1 MKGLIVATV
10 TPFNDDGS
18 LNLGM
23 IPDYVSYLRRE
34 GADGFFINGTTGE
47 LSLLSYEEK
56 LEIARKF
63 LEVTPKETIVG
74 IHENSVERA
83 VQLARE
89 VVNLG
94 AYYIASLPPVYLR
107 PSDKG
112 IIEYYEALSK
122 LGVPVIAYYY
132 PARLGYTIRVE
143 VFEKM
148 AADGII
154 TGMKFTTSNASEF
167 VKYMTALKG
176 ANKDFIMLN
185 GDDWLLLYGL
195 SMGADG
201 AVSGIANISP
211 SLVKSLLTAVSNG
224 DLKESRRGPSNN
236 KRDVTRCGESRLPSR
251 DKGGAQIQGRLRRP
265 RQEAPGGEHGGRIPN
280 VRNPEEVRA
289 MIMMRVDVKS
299 GDWNIPD

>member
-23 IPDYVSYLRRE
+23 IPDYVSYLKRE

-56 LEIARKF
+56 LEIARKY
-63 LEVTPKETIVG
+63 LEVAPKETIVG

-148 AADGII
+148 AAEGIT

-167 VKYMTALKG
+167 AKYMTALKG

-211 SLVKSLLTAVSNG
+211 SLVRSLLTAVSNG
-224 DLKESRRGPSNN
+224 DLKKAAEVQAIINEMLLAVEKADYPAAIKEALKYRGVFVGPVRKPLEGNMEAGSLMYGIL
-236 KRDVTRCGESRLPSR
+236 KRLGL
-251 DKGGAQIQGRLRRP
+251 
-265 RQEAPGGEHGGRIPN
+265 
-280 VRNPEEVRA
+280 
-289 MIMMRVDVKS
+289 
-299 GDWNIPD
+299 